1 MIRRSK
7 MWLAAAGV
15 FIAVNLAGG
24 IAAALQGEVR
34 HAGVHGVLFIVG
46 VYFARWLAAGRGR
59 GGESASPELSREVGD
74 SLAHLEQSVNA
85 VALEV
90 ERIGEAQRFITRFV
104 AEERTPQV
112 PGVGGEEPSEIK
124 TRQSTPPPFK
134 PREGA

>member
-7 MWLAAAGV
+7 KWLALGAL

-34 HAGVHGVLFIVG
+34 HAGVHAVLFIVG
-46 VYFARWLAAGRGR
+46 VYFARWLAAGRRR
-59 GGESASPELSREVGD
+59 GGESASPELSREVGA

-90 ERIGEAQRFITRFV
+90 ERIGEAQRYITRFV
-104 AEERTPQV
+104 ADDRSARAPEPIEIKSREATQPSKKSQEER
-112 PGVGGEEPSEIK
+112 
-124 TRQSTPPPFK
+124 
-134 PREGA
+134 

>member
-7 MWLAAAGV
+7 KWLAVAGV

-34 HAGVHGVLFIVG
+34 HAGVHAVLFIVG
-46 VYFARWLAAGRGR
+46 VYFARWLAAGRRR
-59 GGESASPELSREVGD
+59 GGESASPELSREVGA

-90 ERIGEAQRFITRFV
+90 ERIGEAQRYITRFV
-104 AEERTPQV
+104 ADNRSARAQEAIQIKPPGATPLSPKSQDD
-112 PGVGGEEPSEIK
+112 
-124 TRQSTPPPFK
+124 R
-134 PREGA
+134 